1 MGTVAQISAIAAIRA
16 KARAAVAWD
25 LLPES
30 KIRTDPQHL
39 DSSAFLSGWF
49 SGWSDK
55 FSMGTWDIY
64 LIWRY
69 DDESE
74 LDFL

>member
-1 MGTVAQISAIAAIRA
+1 MGTVTQITAIAAIRA

-39 DSSAFLSGWF
+39 DSSVF
-49 SGWSDK
+49 SSELGPELVKMSLMLTV
-55 FSMGTWDIY
+55 SQDIY
-64 LIWRY
+64 GL
-69 DDESE
+69 
-74 LDFL
+74 LG

>member
-1 MGTVAQISAIAAIRA
+1 MGTVTQISAIAAIRA

-39 DSSAFLSGWF
+39 DSSALPV
-49 SGWSDK
+49 
-55 FSMGTWDIY
+55 
-64 LIWRY
+64 
-69 DDESE
+69 E
-74 LDFL
+74 LDPSLVRRV